1 MDLVTIASETIW
13 ISLIPTAMVAGI
25 IALGAVG
32 FIKLRN
38 WIQDN
43 FI

>member
-1 MDLVTIASETIW
+1 MDLISIASETAW
-13 ISLIPTAMVAGI
+13 ISLIPTAMIAGI
-25 IALGAVG
+25 IALGAIG